1 MNIKA
6 LGIFIGKQR
15 VGVLFQYALTGEQ
28 GREDA
33 PVISRFV
40 ADEDFVNMA
49 DPPMISTSYLAN
61 TPEEQLVFWRDVKSV
76 PFNGRFS
83 NKNGW
88 LLPAFFQNLL
98 PEGAFRDHV
107 AAMRACSPT
116 DHFEMLAACGKD
128 LPGNVYALPVEL
140 SKDEM
145 ARYVTQH
152 QDALEMSVTAEPM
165 EEGVSLSGVQ
175 PKLGVIKQGDRHVGR
190 TKAQDT
196 HIIAK
201 LPVVGQPK
209 LPELEHLSL
218 QLAAA
223 AGVNV
228 CETSLEPL
236 EKLAVQ
242 HGYDLGDADG
252 KTNFLAVVRYDRAPG
267 KRIHCEDF
275 AQILGEMPEDKY
287 GGLMRKTEPQTYLS
301 IAAVLLSFESIGEP
315 AVHELLRRLAVNEML
330 GNPDMHLKNVGLRY
344 PDGHTPEF
352 PPAYDIV
359 AYSAFN
365 KNTGHALMIL
375 PPELLPKAA
384 QPHADGEARPK
395 QTLSPAVVR
404 AFCAA
409 LEIPEKPAAKAIAD
423 CVRAAYK
430 TWPAMIEASAI
441 TDQQKKRLLEH
452 FHAHPMVASLAK
464 RDQARAG
471 AAVEQA

>member
-15 VGVLFQYALTGEQ
+15 VGVLFQYALAGEH

-40 ADEDFVNMA
+40 ADEDFINMA
-49 DPPMISTSYLAN
+49 SAPLISISYLAN
-61 TPEEQLVFWRDVKSV
+61 TREEQRVFWRDVKST

-98 PEGAFRDHV
+98 PEGVFRDHV
-107 AAMRACSPT
+107 ARLRECDPV

-128 LPGNVYALPVEL
+128 LPGNVHALPVAL

-175 PKLGVIKQGDRHVGR
+175 PKLGVIKQGERYVGR
-190 TKAQDT
+190 MKDQDT

-228 CETSLEPL
+228 CETHLEPL
-236 EKLAVQ
+236 EKLAVR

-252 KTNFLAVVRYDRAPG
+252 KTRFLAVVRYDRAPG

-287 GGLMRKTEPQTYLS
+287 GGSMRKTEPRTYLS
-301 IAAVLLSFESIGEP
+301 IAAVLLGFESTGEP

-344 PDGHTPEF
+344 PDGRTAEF

-359 AYSAFN
+359 AYAAFN
-365 KNTGHALMIL
+365 RNAGHALMIL
-375 PPELLPKAA
+375 PPELLPKTPRAQAA
-384 QPHADGEARPK
+384 GEAQPK
-395 QTLSPAVVR
+395 QTLSPGLVR

-409 LEIPEKPAAKAIAD
+409 LQIPEKPAAKAIAD
-423 CVRAAYK
+423 CVRAACR
-430 TWPAMIEASAI
+430 TWPALIEASGI
-441 TDQQKKRLLEH
+441 TEQQKKRLLEH
-452 FHAHPMVASLAK
+452 FHAHPLVASLVK
-464 RDQARAG
+464 REQARVG
-471 AAVEQA
+471 PGV